1 MVLQQDCLAI
11 DLQAPSAV
19 FPSIV
24 ASRGEP
30 RANIATLKLA
40 GDGKASAPM
49 EIPARTSFRNSCIV
63 VLSGTSN
70 TLYVNTCPDTF
81 QRQIVACRASGG
93 IQIVSLK
100 LDIRF
105 GGWGDGSRGPKNN
118 GSNFCQG

>member
-11 DLQAPSAV
+11 DVQAPPAV
-19 FPSIV
+19 SPSIV

-30 RANIATLKLA
+30 KANIAILKLA
-40 GDGKASAPM
+40 GDGKASAPTK
-49 EIPARTSFRNSCIV
+49 IPAKTCFRNSCTV
-63 VLSGTSN
+63 VLSGTSS

-81 QRQIVACRASGG
+81 QRQNVACRASGG

-105 GGWGDGSRGPKNN
+105 GGWGDGSPGPKNN
-118 GSNFCQG
+118 GSNLCQG